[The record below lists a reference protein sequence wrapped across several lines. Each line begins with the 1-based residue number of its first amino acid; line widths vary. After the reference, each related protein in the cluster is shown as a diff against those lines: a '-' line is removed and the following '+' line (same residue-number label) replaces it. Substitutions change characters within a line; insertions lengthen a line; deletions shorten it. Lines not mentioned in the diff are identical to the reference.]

1 MNIRSRYL
9 PLGIAAAIV
18 LAMGAVTPASANDIR
33 VIAPNISPGQ
43 LQNLQSRQQRQIY
56 QQRQQINR
64 ELDNQAIRQRQPRV
78 EVPVMKPGCVPR
90 QVGGTYGTC

>member
-1 MNIRSRYL
+1 MNMRSRYL
-9 PLGIAAAIV
+9 PLGIAAA
-18 LAMGAVTPASANDIR
+18 LALAAAAGAPALANDIR
-33 VIAPNISPGQ
+33 VITPNLGPGQ

-64 ELDNQAIRQRQPRV
+64 ELDSQAARQRQPRV

-90 QVGGTYGTC
+90 QVGGTYGSC